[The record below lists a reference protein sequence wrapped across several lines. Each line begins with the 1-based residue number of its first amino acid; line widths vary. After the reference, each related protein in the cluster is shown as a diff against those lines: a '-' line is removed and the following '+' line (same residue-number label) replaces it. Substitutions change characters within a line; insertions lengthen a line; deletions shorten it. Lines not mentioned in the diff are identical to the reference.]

1 METAPAIEVVGLT
14 KSYGGSI
21 AVSDIDLEVD
31 RGGFMGLL
39 GPNGA
44 GKSTTLK
51 AVTGLLRPTAGQI
64 LVNGIDVARDPRSAL
79 SGVGCLIE
87 TPEFYKRSTPMDV
100 LGYTGR
106 IKGLGKSDI
115 QIRSRALLE
124 ELRIYEWRDK
134 RIESFSKGM
143 RQRVALAQALL
154 GNPSLLVLDEPTTGL
169 DPRGAVEFRNMLKD
183 LRRFE
188 VSLLLSTHNLSEVSA
203 VCDSVAILRKGSV
216 VAQGGVR
223 DLIKRFASDKRTV
236 SVKTANP
243 ITDAFLEDVS
253 RIRGVQG
260 TVKRSDFEIA
270 VEIRENGGQQTELA
284 DTVMRYGLGL
294 MSMSED
300 GDSDLEK
307 LYMSLSLDGD
317 PR

>member
-1 METAPAIEVVGLT
+1 MT

-284 DTVMRYGLGL
+284 DTVMRHGLGL